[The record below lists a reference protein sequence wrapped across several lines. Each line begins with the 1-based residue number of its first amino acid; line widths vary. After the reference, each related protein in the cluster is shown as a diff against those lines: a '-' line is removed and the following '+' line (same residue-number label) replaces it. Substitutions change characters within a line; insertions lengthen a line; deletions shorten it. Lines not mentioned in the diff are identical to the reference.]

1 VDAILPIGIGTNMS
15 PSDAPMSPVVGQYFG
30 FFDGVSRQRYDEIVA
45 KAPFEACNLL
55 ILAFVH
61 AVPKNDIYVAA
72 FTNWRDNHQPPSQGD
87 RDEDRVK
94 LVVERARARTP
105 SVKILISLGWGT
117 NDVGNAART
126 PQQFAASFASIVQ
139 AYGLDGIDID
149 YESTEVDTDAMLVLA
164 EQIEQALAKAVPQR
178 ETIMTITP
186 AQTEGLDNRVL
197 QTFTYTMPQTY
208 EHGGNGTTVTW
219 YEETLGSFDHIVYG
233 LNSEGPE
240 GVSDDPA
247 TFAREAKENDAAG
260 IFAWRLDNDSL
271 NSQGFPTFHTGIEM
285 WKLMRTQA

>member
-1 VDAILPIGIGTNMS
+1 MS

-30 FFDGVSRQRYDEIVA
+30 FFDGVSRQHYDEIVA

-61 AVPKNDIYVAA
+61 AVPKNGVYVAA
-72 FTNWRDNHQPPSQGD
+72 FTNWRDNHQSPNQGD

-94 LVVERARARTP
+94 LVVERARARNP

-117 NDVGNAART
+117 NDVGNAAKT
-126 PQQFAASFASIVQ
+126 PRQFAESFASIVK

-178 ETIMTITP
+178 AMIMTITP
-186 AQTEGLDNRVL
+186 AETEGLDKRVL

-208 EHGGNGTTVTW
+208 EHGGGTTVTW
-219 YEETLGSFDHIVYG
+219 YEETLGSFDRIVYG

-240 GVSDDPA
+240 GTSDDPA

-285 WKLMRTQA
+285 WKLMRTQAS